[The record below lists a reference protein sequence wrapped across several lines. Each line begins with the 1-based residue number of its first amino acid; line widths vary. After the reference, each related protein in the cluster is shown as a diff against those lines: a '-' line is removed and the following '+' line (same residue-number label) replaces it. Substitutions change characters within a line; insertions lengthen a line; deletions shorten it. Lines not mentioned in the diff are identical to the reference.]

1 MVWKPN
7 VTVAAVVRHD
17 DRYLT
22 VRERVEGRILLN
34 QPAGHLEE
42 GETLIEAV
50 KREVL
55 EETAWTFEPRFL
67 IGVYLYRQ
75 PDVTYLRFCFGGD
88 CKEFHAGRALD
99 EDIIEASWMT
109 RDELQD
115 NADSLRS
122 PLVLHCVDDFLA
134 GRAHPIEILSHW
146 PAPGGGRQ
154 S

>member
-1 MVWKPN
+1 MVWRPN
-7 VTVAAVVRHD
+7 VTVAAVVPHD

-22 VRERVEGRILLN
+22 VREQVQGRIMLN

-42 GETLIEAV
+42 GETLLEAV

-88 CKEFHAGRALD
+88 CREFHANRALD
-99 EDIIEASWMT
+99 DGIIEASWMT

-115 NADSLRS
+115 NANSLRS

-134 GRAHPIEILSHW
+134 GHAHPLEILNHW
-146 PAPGGGRQ
+146 PAPGGGRH